1 MTISENEIEEE
12 DYSLGKQVK
21 SSWIADQFEPKG
33 SNAKQQKCWTSET
46 TVLETFSWHKSLIEY
61 YPSCE

>member
-33 SNAKQQKCWTSET
+33 SNAKQQKC
-46 TVLETFSWHKSLIEY
+46 
-61 YPSCE
+61 